1 MDRSIE
7 KRLSDRAV
15 AIGRAGDPSG
25 LAELIVLSKAESPL
39 VRRLAVSAI
48 GKLAGL
54 ADAKSA
60 VSSLRPRLPDP
71 HPQVRQYA
79 IKALIAYGADSGV
92 VLHDLKDI
100 IANPAEKDY
109 NHRDAEKAVS
119 VISEALRIREKQ
131 AEHRCVKCNAAINA
145 DEYARSMKAFQR
157 VYCDKCF
164 DEVFL
169 KRRNYDTEVELNK
182 TIETRS
188 GTLVQSDG
196 ERIISDYLHAN
207 GISFRYDERIRLIE
221 GFAIRPDFYLPEYD
235 VYIEYW
241 GMDTLDYKIGMMKKQ
256 KLYRQEGK
264 KLISLYFKDKG
275 RLTEILEDKL
285 TGFMT
290 SGNGVRTIDVKNK
303 GAK

>member
-1 MDRSIE
+1 MDRQIE

-15 AIGRAGDPSG
+15 EIGRAGDPSG
-25 LAELIVLSKAESPL
+25 LPELISLSKTESQL

-54 ADAKSA
+54 VDAKSA
-60 VSSLRPRLPDP
+60 VLSLHPRLSDP

-79 IKALIAYGADSGV
+79 IKALTSYGADSEIA
-92 VLHDLKDI
+92 LHDLRDI
-100 IANPAEKDY
+100 LANPAEKDY
-109 NHRDAEKAVS
+109 NRRDAEKAIS
-119 VISEALRIREKQ
+119 VISESLRIKEKQ
-131 AEHRCVKCNAAINA
+131 AEHRCIKCNSAANT

-182 TIETRS
+182 TIETRN

-196 ERIISDYLHAN
+196 ERIISDYLHAHS
-207 GISFRYDERIRLIE
+207 ISFRYDERIRIIE
-221 GFAIRPDFYLPEYD
+221 GYAIRPDFYLPEYD
-235 VYIEYW
+235 IYIEYW

-256 KLYRQEGK
+256 KLYQMEDK
-264 KLISLYFKDKG
+264 KLISLYFRDKS
-275 RLTEILEDKL
+275 RLTKILQEKL
-285 TGFMT
+285 
-290 SGNGVRTIDVKNK
+290 SAYIPSWNAVKTK
-303 GAK
+303 CRQVE

>member
-1 MDRSIE
+1 MDRQIE

-15 AIGRAGDPSG
+15 AIGRTGDPSG
-25 LAELIVLSKAESPL
+25 LSELISLSKTESQL

-60 VSSLRPRLPDP
+60 VSSLHPRLLDP

-79 IKALIAYGADSGV
+79 IKALTSYGADSEIA
-92 VLHDLKDI
+92 LHDLRDI

-109 NHRDAEKAVS
+109 NRRDAEKAIS
-119 VISEALRIREKQ
+119 VISEAKRIKEKQ
-131 AEHRCVKCNAAINA
+131 AEHKCIKCNSSANS

-182 TIETRS
+182 TIETRN

-196 ERIISDYLHAN
+196 ERIISDYLHSLD
-207 GISFRYDERIRLIE
+207 ISFRYDERIRIIE
-221 GFAIRPDFYLPEYD
+221 GYAIRPDFYLPEYD
-235 VYIEYW
+235 IYIEYW

-256 KLYRQEGK
+256 NLYQMEGK
-264 KLISLYFKDKG
+264 KLISLYFKDKS
-275 RLTEILEDKL
+275 RLTQILREKL
-285 TGFMT
+285 SRFMP
-290 SGNGVRTIDVKNK
+290 SGNVVKTECRQVE
-303 GAK
+303 

>member
-1 MDRSIE
+1 MDRNIE

-25 LAELIVLSKAESPL
+25 LSELISLSKTESPL

-54 ADAKSA
+54 ADANSA
-60 VSSLRPRLPDP
+60 VSGIHPRLLDP

-79 IKALIAYGADSGV
+79 IKALISYGANSGSA
-92 VLHDLKDI
+92 LHDLWDI
-100 IANPAEKDY
+100 SANPAEKDY
-109 NHRDAEKAVS
+109 NRRDAEKAIS
-119 VISEALRIREKQ
+119 VISEALRIRAKL
-131 AEHRCVKCNAAINA
+131 AEHRCIKCNSTANA

-182 TIETRS
+182 TIETRN

-196 ERIISDYLHAN
+196 ERIISDYLHSR
-207 GISFRYDERIRLIE
+207 GINFRYDERIRLIE
-221 GFAIRPDFYLPEYD
+221 GYAVRPDFYLPEYD

-256 KLYRQEGK
+256 KLYQMEGK
-264 KLISLYFKDKG
+264 KLISLYFRDKN
-275 RLTEILEDKL
+275 RLTEILQEKL
-285 TGFMT
+285 SSFMPP
-290 SGNGVRTIDVKNK
+290 GNCVRTEGRQVD
-303 GAK
+303 

>member
-15 AIGRAGDPSG
+15 AIGRNGDPFG
-25 LAELIVLSKAESPL
+25 LPELISLSKTESQL

-48 GKLAGL
+48 GKMAGL
-54 ADAKSA
+54 ANARSA
-60 VSSLRPRLPDP
+60 VSALHPRLLDS

-79 IKALIAYGADSGV
+79 IKALISYGSDSGI
-92 VLHDLKDI
+92 VLHDLRDI

-109 NHRDAEKAVS
+109 NRRDAGKAVS
-119 VISEALRIREKQ
+119 VISEALRIKEKQ
-131 AEHRCVKCNAAINA
+131 AEHRCIKCNSATNA
-145 DEYARSMKAFQR
+145 DEYARSMRAFQR

-182 TIETRS
+182 TIETQN
-188 GTLVQSDG
+188 GTLVQSNG
-196 ERIISDYLHAN
+196 ERIISDYLQSH
-207 GISFRYDERIRLIE
+207 GISFRYDERIRIME
-221 GFAIRPDFYLPEYD
+221 GYAIRPDFYLPEQD

-256 KLYRQEGK
+256 KLYQMEGK
-264 KLISLYFKDKG
+264 KLISLYFRDKH
-275 RLTEILEDKL
+275 RLTELLREKL
-285 TGFMT
+285 STLML
-290 SGNGVRTIDVKNK
+290 S
-303 GAK
+303 

>member
-1 MDRSIE
+1 MDRQIE

-15 AIGRAGDPSG
+15 AIGRAGDTSG
-25 LAELIVLSKAESPL
+25 LPELISLSKTESQL

-60 VSSLRPRLPDP
+60 VSALHNRLLDP

-79 IKALIAYGADSGV
+79 IKALTSYGADSEIA
-92 VLHDLKDI
+92 LHDLRDI
-100 IANPAEKDY
+100 IVNPAEKDY
-109 NHRDAEKAVS
+109 NLRDAEKAIS
-119 VISEALRIREKQ
+119 IISEAKRIREKQ
-131 AEHRCVKCNAAINA
+131 ALRKCIKCNSPANA
-145 DEYARSMKAFQR
+145 DEYTRSMKAFQR
-157 VYCDKCF
+157 VYCDNCF

-188 GTLVQSDG
+188 GTLVQTDG
-196 ERIISDYLHAN
+196 ERIISDYLHAH
-207 GISFRYDERIRLIE
+207 GISFRYDERFRIIE
-221 GFAIRPDFYLPEYD
+221 GYAIRPDFYLPEYD

-256 KLYRQEGK
+256 KLYQMEGK
-264 KLISLYFKDKG
+264 KLISLYFRDKP
-275 RLTEILEDKL
+275 RLTEILQEKL
-285 TGFMT
+285 SAFI
-290 SGNGVRTIDVKNK
+290 SS
-303 GAK
+303 

>member
-1 MDRSIE
+1 MDRQIE

-15 AIGRAGDPSG
+15 QIGRVGDPSG
-25 LAELIVLSKAESPL
+25 LPELISLSKTESQL
-39 VRRLAVSAI
+39 VRRLSVSAI

-54 ADAKSA
+54 ADTKSA
-60 VSSLRPRLPDP
+60 VSALHSRLPDP

-79 IKALIAYGADSGV
+79 IKALTSYGADSEIA
-92 VLHDLKDI
+92 LHDLRDI
-100 IANPAEKDY
+100 VANPAEKDY
-109 NHRDAEKAVS
+109 NRRDAEKALA

-131 AEHRCVKCNAAINA
+131 AEHKCIKCNSIANA

-182 TIETRS
+182 TIETRN

-196 ERIISDYLHAN
+196 ERIISGYLHYHD
-207 GISFRYDERIRLIE
+207 ISFRYDERIRIIE
-221 GFAIRPDFYLPEYD
+221 GYAIRPDFYLPEYD

-256 KLYRQEGK
+256 KLYQMEGK
-264 KLISLYFKDKG
+264 KLISLYFRDKT
-275 RLTEILEDKL
+275 RLTEILQEKL
-285 TGFMT
+285 STFIP
-290 SGNGVRTIDVKNK
+290 SRNAVKTE
-303 GAK
+303 